1 MIENTTM
8 DSAEIKGGQAVQSG
22 FSGAVIAKWAGIWL
36 GFILISLALPK
47 IFDSRFAMS
56 MFNQMGIAIVFAL
69 SFNMLLGQGGLL
81 SFGHAV
87 FYGMGGFGAI
97 HVLCMVNDGELR
109 IYTELL
115 PLAGGIFSAILG
127 FILGFISTRRAAI
140 PFALITMGIGELLL
154 ASSLLLPSF
163 FGGEEGIAGD
173 RWTEITMLPFKY
185 GQAIEVYYLILIW
198 MFLSVA
204 AMYLLTKTPLGQ
216 MANAVRDNHQR
227 AQFIGYDPH
236 KVRTF
241 QFTLAA
247 FFAGIAGGLFAI
259 NYEMVT
265 AENLGML
272 PSTDI
277 LMMTVIGGIT
287 YFFGPILGAIFITF
301 LQLVVSNITHAWML
315 YFGLMFILMVMWA
328 PDGLAGL
335 IMRHQPIWRA
345 KRMTKILPS
354 YLVALIPGLV
364 MFAGVIVL
372 VEIMFHI
379 SLSIDPESPLSIMG
393 VSFKAQAFM
402 PWALG
407 ILLLG
412 VGGYLFKLAA
422 RRVNQA
428 WKTVLAEIKQ
438 EGV

>member
-1 MIENTTM
+1 M
-8 DSAEIKGGQAVQSG
+8 G
-22 FSGAVIAKWAGIWL
+22 FRLQNGAGVWL
-36 GFILISLALPK
+36 GAILLALILPK
-47 IFDSRFAMS
+47 IFDSRFSLS
-56 MFNQMGIAIVFAL
+56 MFNQMGIAVIFAL

-87 FYGMGGFGAI
+87 FYGLGGFGAI
-97 HVLCMVNDGELR
+97 HVMSMVNAGELSL
-109 IYTELL
+109 YTELL
-115 PLAGGIFSAILG
+115 PLAGGLFSAIIG
-127 FILGFISTRRAAI
+127 FILGFISTRRAAV
-140 PFALITMGIGELLL
+140 PFALITMGIGELLV

-173 RWTEITMLPFKY
+173 RMTGISLAPFEY
-185 GQAIEVYYLILIW
+185 GQSIEVYYLILFW
-198 MFLSVA
+198 MFISVA

-236 KVRTF
+236 KVRTL

-265 AENLGML
+265 AENLGSL
-272 PSTDI
+272 PSADI

-301 LQLVVSNITHAWML
+301 LQLVVSSITHAWLL
-315 YFGLMFILMVMWA
+315 YFGLLFVLMVMWA

-335 IMRHQPIWRA
+335 IMRHKPIWRA
-345 KRMTKILPS
+345 KRMRKILPS
-354 YLVALIPGLV
+354 YGLALVPGLV
-364 MFAGVIVL
+364 MFLGVIVL

-379 SLSIDPESPLSIMG
+379 SLSIDPEAPLSVMG
-393 VSFKAQAFM
+393 VSFQAQAFL
-402 PWALG
+402 PWTLGFALSG
-407 ILLLG
+407 IG
-412 VGGYLFKLAA
+412 FFLFRIAGRK
-422 RRVNQA
+422 VTQA
-428 WKTVLAEIKQ
+428 WKTVMAEIKQ